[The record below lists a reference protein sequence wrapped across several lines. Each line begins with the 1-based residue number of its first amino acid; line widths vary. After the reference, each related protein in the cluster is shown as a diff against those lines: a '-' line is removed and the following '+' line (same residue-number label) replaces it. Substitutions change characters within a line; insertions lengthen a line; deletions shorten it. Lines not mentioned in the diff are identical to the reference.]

1 VHLPTRDIGAI
12 FARTMG
18 SHLHGILIVER
29 DPADELVIVWSN
41 CAAAKRLGAQPGR
54 PLATIL
60 DASVVPAWEAACR
73 DVLAR
78 AASSAHESAT
88 FTSDGASVVIEL
100 RDDLGPHPLFS
111 ALLAQNTTGVFL
123 ATLEQP
129 IEWGPHVDRE
139 ATLDYVFD
147 HLRVTAANDAL
158 CAQLHT
164 PREELLGTAA
174 SLRWAPRRDEWRQ
187 HMGRLY
193 DQGMTYHTVRAP
205 RGDGTWIE
213 VEGVYACVY
222 DAGGRIVGHYGVQ
235 LDITQRRASAE
246 ALAKAQERLELAI
259 VAGDLGVWDLDLAS
273 KSIHFEA
280 RWFERLGYDIES
292 VQWRDVAWWASAIH
306 PEDLGEAARSFR
318 EHLAGASELFR
329 VECRIRTASEAWRWL
344 LSTGKVTN
352 RDLDGR
358 PLRMV
363 GTSLDITERKELHA
377 RLAMSER
384 LAALGKLAASVGHEI
399 SNPLTYVVLNLRR
412 IDDELARAN
421 LTGIR
426 PLVEQAREGI
436 DRVRGVVSDLQ
447 ALSRVPEDRLTA
459 VNPLAVIEQCL
470 KIADHE
476 LSHRARIIR
485 DLAPVPQVSG
495 NESRLVQL
503 FLNLIVNAAQ
513 AIPEGDV
520 ERHWVRV
527 ASRTSDDGRVV
538 IEIGDSGVGIG
549 PDKIERIFEPFFTT
563 KREGDGIG
571 LGLAIARSI
580 VLSMRGEI
588 GVDSAVGRG
597 TTFRVTL
604 PASTLVPAP
613 AIARERVPAP
623 ATRPLRILVIDDEAG
638 IGRIVQSLLDEHDV
652 VVATSADAA
661 LARLRVGERFDRILC
676 DLMMPQVTGMDFFGL
691 IAPELRS
698 TIVFVT
704 GGAFTERARAFLA
717 GIPNRV
723 LRKPFDLDELTALLT

>member
-1 VHLPTRDIGAI
+1 
-12 FARTMG
+12 MG
-18 SHLHGILIVER
+18 SHLHGVLIVER
-29 DPADELVIVWSN
+29 DPAGQLVIVWAN
-41 CAAAKRLGAQPGR
+41 CAAAKRLGAQAGR
-54 PLATIL
+54 PLAKIL
-60 DASVVPAWEAACR
+60 DASVMPAWEAACC

-78 AASSAHESAT
+78 AGSTAHDSTT

-123 ATLEQP
+123 STLERP

-139 ATLDYVFD
+139 ATLDYVFE
-147 HLRVTAANDAL
+147 HLRVTAANDAM
-158 CAQLHT
+158 CAQLRT
-164 PREELLGTAA
+164 PREELLGSAT
-174 SLRWAPRRDEWRQ
+174 SLRWAPRRDEWRH
-187 HMGRLY
+187 HMRELY
-193 DQGMTYHTVRAP
+193 DHGMTYHTVRAP

-222 DAGGRIVGHYGVQ
+222 DAVGRIVGHYGVQ
-235 LDITQRRASAE
+235 LDITQRRVSAE

-273 KSIHFEA
+273 KSIHLEA
-280 RWFERLGYDIES
+280 RCFERLEYDIES
-292 VQWRDVAWWASAIH
+292 VPWRDIQWWASIVH
-306 PEDLGEAARSFR
+306 PDDLGEAARIFR
-318 EHLAGASELFR
+318 EHLAGATELFR
-329 VECRIRTASEAWRWL
+329 LEIRVRTASGAWRWL

-358 PLRMV
+358 PVRMV

-377 RLAMSER
+377 RLATSER
-384 LAALGKLAASVGHEI
+384 LAALGRLAASVGHEI

-421 LTGIR
+421 VTGI
-426 PLVEQAREGI
+426 PVLVQQAREGV
-436 DRVRGVVSDLQ
+436 DRVRGVISDLQ

-459 VNPLAVIEQCL
+459 VDALAVIEQCL

-476 LSHRARIIR
+476 LNHRARIIR
-485 DLAPVPQVSG
+485 DLAPVPLVAG
-495 NESRLVQL
+495 NESRIVQL

-513 AIPEGDV
+513 AIPEGDI
-520 ERHWVRV
+520 ERNWVRV
-527 ASRTSDDGRVV
+527 ASRTNDDGRVV
-538 IEIGDSGVGIG
+538 IEIGDSGAGID
-549 PDKIERIFEPFFTT
+549 PDKIDHIFEPFFTT
-563 KREGDGIG
+563 KPQGDGTG

-580 VLSMRGEI
+580 VLAMHGEI
-588 GVDSAVGRG
+588 DVDSAVGRG

-604 PASTLVPAP
+604 PASGLAPEPAVS
-613 AIARERVPAP
+613 RERVPAP
-623 ATRPLRILVIDDEAG
+623 PTRPLRILVIDDEVG
-638 IGRIVQSLLDEHDV
+638 IGRSVQGLLEEHDV

-661 LARLRVGERFDRILC
+661 LARLRLGERFDRILC

-691 IAPELRS
+691 VAPELQPS
-698 TIVFVT
+698 IVFVT
-704 GGAFTERARAFLA
+704 GGAFTERARTFLK

-723 LRKPFDLDELTALLT
+723 LRKPFDLDELAAVLT